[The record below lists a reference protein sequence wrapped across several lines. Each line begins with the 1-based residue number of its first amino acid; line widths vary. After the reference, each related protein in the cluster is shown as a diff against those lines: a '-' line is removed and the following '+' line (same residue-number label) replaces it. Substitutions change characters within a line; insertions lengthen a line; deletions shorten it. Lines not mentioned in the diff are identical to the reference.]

1 MMLVVSTQ
9 YSENYGTEDQPYWK
23 NKGGSE
29 YKVLNVPNNLT
40 IEQMVEQVR
49 DQVEYSSPKSEEFIV
64 GYSLQPDDW
73 LSGFEQSQLEYD
85 GEINHPEPTIEWND
99 IPFLKQID
107 EVEKVKELNDG

>member
-9 YSENYGTEDQPYWK
+9 CYENYGTEDQPYWK
-23 NKGGSE
+23 NKGGSD

-49 DQVEYSSPKSEEFIV
+49 DQVEYSNPYSEEYII
-64 GYSLQPDDW
+64 GCTLRPDDW

-85 GEINHPEPTIEWND
+85 GAILYPEPTINYEEIVN
-99 IPFLKQID
+99 
-107 EVEKVKELNDG
+107 V

>member
-49 DQVEYSSPKSEEFIV
+49 DRIEYKSSYAEEYIL
-64 GYSLQPDDW
+64 GCTERPDDW

-85 GEINHPEPTIEWND
+85 GAILYPEPTINYEEIAN
-99 IPFLKQID
+99 
-107 EVEKVKELNDG
+107 V